1 MIKKLIPLLLSIFIT
16 NYSWSQHIGLTLQHN
31 ISISEN
37 GNEITDPW
45 NGGINAVQFFEID
58 LNLNGQNELVLFDR
72 ASRRIIPYMHQE
84 NQWVYAPQFISY
96 FPSSIRFW
104 LHLQDLD
111 GDGQKDLIIGEE
123 DGIYFYKNTSS
134 AQQFAFSENG
144 LLIETTSFS
153 GAPAP
158 LLSSLLDTPAFYD
171 INNDGALDFFT
182 FVPSVGG
189 SIEYHQHVGLNDQGA
204 PMYTKVTNNWGNFHE
219 CGDCATYIFDGQNC
233 SSNGRIMHLGSAV
246 TIYDI
251 NKNGLGDVLIGEM
264 SCSNLVAIPNKGN
277 NAAPLFN
284 ESITNFP
291 AQDPVSIPIFPAA
304 FFIDY
309 TQDNEKEMLIS
320 PNLTS
325 NEGDQTD
332 FSKSTWMYT
341 FNNATKEW
349 EFEKTQLFQ
358 TLDFGERSRP
368 FAVDVDEDGVLDLL
382 VGYRNS
388 FNEQLETYG
397 GSMAFLRNTGTNENP
412 SFEMV
417 ERDYLGLSDWGKI
430 DIIPFWV
437 DYNNNGTKELL
448 VSARTP
454 NSNEAGVYLLPFVG
468 ESIDFNNVSK
478 LVTHR
483 PEESVSMVDVDQNG
497 RIDIVVGTF
506 SGELKT
512 YLQQENQEFKESSEN
527 LFPQIEGDLLRKYPS
542 ILIEDLDD
550 NGSIDLLVLD
560 ESGLPRIW
568 RNYTVNTS
576 GNYQKEVL
584 FDPAKNAFQMISL
597 GKKGTGT
604 KIGNYIIIGSEG
616 GGLQLSSIGIHE
628 SPTSI
633 SPLPSNELD
642 LTIFPN
648 PSSTEVTLQNNSTL
662 LLDYKII
669 STQAVT
675 LERGQI
681 TPQSKIKLST
691 NSWVKGVYFVQLSDG
706 NGKLFTKK
714 LLIQ

>member
-1 MIKKLIPLLLSIFIT
+1 MIKKLIPLLLSLFIP
-16 NYSWSQHIGLTLQHN
+16 NFSWSQHIGLTLQQN
-31 ISISEN
+31 ISIREN

-58 LNLNGQNELVLFDR
+58 LNLSGQNELVLFDR
-72 ASRRIIPYMHQE
+72 ASRRIIPYIHQD

-123 DGIYFYKNTSS
+123 DGIYFYKNTSNT
-134 AQQFAFSENG
+134 QQFAFSKNG

-153 GAPAP
+153 GAAAP

-204 PMYTKVTNNWGNFHE
+204 PMYKKVTNNWGNFHE

-264 SCSNLVAIPNKGN
+264 SCSNLVAIPNKGS

-382 VGYRNS
+382 MGYRNS

-454 NSNEAGVYLLPFVG
+454 NSNEAGVYLLPIVG
-468 ESIDFNNVSK
+468 GNIDFNNVSQ
-478 LVTHR
+478 LVSHR

-512 YLQQENQEFKESSEN
+512 YLQQENQEFEESSEN

-568 RNYTVNTS
+568 RNYAVNTS

-604 KIGNYIIIGSEG
+604 KIGNYIIMGSEG

-633 SPLPSNELD
+633 LPLPSNELD

-648 PSSTEVTLQNNSTL
+648 PSTTEVTLQNNSVL
-662 LLDYKII
+662 FLDYKII
-669 STQAVT
+669 STKAVT
-675 LERGQI
+675 LERGKI

-691 NSWVKGVYFVQLSDG
+691 NNWVKGVYFVQFSDG
-706 NGKLFTKK
+706 NEKLFTKK